1 MRLRARLERVARA
14 FERRPPVDPR
24 RLLGHDEVRRAH
36 KVLRRLGAV
45 PHKPVQEED
54 AAWFA
59 AAIRP
64 RLPAWLAFDER
75 QRRWERREAARL
87 DEINRRRMRRFLGG
101 SPARNSIGLTEEA
114 RRAARAMLGLGPEAT
129 VAPAKA
135 WNPLAWNPDEDDDEE
150 VLARRA
156 EIDAHIEKLRA
167 EMAEEEKRARPL

>member
-36 KVLRRLGAV
+36 KVLRRLGAS
-45 PHKPVQEED
+45 PQKPVREED

-101 SPARNSIGLTEEA
+101 SPARESLGLPAEA
-114 RRAARAMLGLGPEAT
+114 RRAARAMLGLGNE
-129 VAPAKA
+129 APAAPATA

-150 VLARRA
+150 VSARRA
-156 EIDAHIEKLRA
+156 AIDAHIEKMRA
-167 EMAEEEKRARPL
+167 EMAEEEKRGGVL